1 MKSEATRILIV
12 EDDLA
17 TSQSLTHLF
26 EEKGYEAQTA
36 RGGSEALSKAEN
48 CPFDLA
54 LLDIR
59 LPDMVGTDLLARLKK
74 LHPDMVVIMLTGFT
88 TLETA
93 VDSLHQGAYAYIVK
107 PITLDKISPIVE
119 QSLEKQRSVREER
132 RLMARMRKERQTYWE
147 LSIMDSLT
155 QVYNRRHFDELLSRE
170 MAVSD
175 RYHHPLSLLM
185 IDVDGFKRYNDTYGH
200 PAGDKALKKVA
211 QVLRSSCRAVDIVAR
226 YGGEEFA
233 VIAVQTDERGAIS
246 LAERLRKAIEGSEFD
261 TDLGS
266 SDLGLTVSIGVA
278 SYPSDAGRKEELI
291 HRADQALY
299 RAKEMGKNKVCPFGK
314 GGTVS
319 PAGSSQNPT

>member
-1 MKSEATRILIV
+1 MKGEATRILIV
-12 EDDLA
+12 EDDSE
-17 TSQSLTHLF
+17 TSQSLAHLF

-36 RGGSEALSKAEN
+36 RGGAEALSKAESCSFN
-48 CPFDLA
+48 LA

-107 PITLDKISPIVE
+107 PITLDKITPIVE
-119 QSLEKQRSVREER
+119 QSLEKQREVWEER
-132 RLMARMRKERQTYWE
+132 KLMARVKEERQTYWE
-147 LSIMDSLT
+147 LSIIDSLT

-185 IDVDGFKRYNDTYGH
+185 IDVDGFKRYNDAYGH

-211 QVLRSSCRAVDIVAR
+211 EVLKSSCRAVDIVAR

-233 VIAVQTDERGAIS
+233 VIAIQTDKERALN
-246 LAERLRKAIEGSEFD
+246 LAERLRKAIEESEFE

-266 SDLGLTVSIGVA
+266 SELGLTVSIGVA
-278 SYPSDAGRKEELI
+278 SYPSDAGEKEELI
-291 HRADQALY
+291 DRADQALY

-314 GGTVS
+314 EGANLSS
-319 PAGSSQNPT
+319 PDCS